1 MKMRTVV
8 VAVAVAVAA
17 IAGPSEGQALKQ
29 RKPGLWEIQFTGE
42 SSDPKERQAQMQMAE
57 RLKNMTPE
65 QRAQM
70 EERMN
75 KSGMGMTLGPGGVP
89 TTVMRVCLTPQ
100 DIADESG
107 PGFMKGMKEKGD
119 CTSKILAQSSTEV
132 RVHTACR
139 GQGDAASE
147 FDARI
152 YDIAADHY
160 SVDFNGHGSHG
171 DMRMQQRA
179 RWLGADCKGM

>member
-1 MKMRTVV
+1 MKMPMLIL
-8 VAVAVAVAA
+8 A
-17 IAGPSEGQALKQ
+17 IAALSIAAASEGQILKQ

-42 SSDPKERQAQMQMAE
+42 SSDPREKQRQVEMAE

-70 EERMN
+70 EAYMN
-75 KSGMGMTLGPGGVP
+75 KSGMGMTLGAGGVP
-89 TTVMRVCLTPQ
+89 TTSMRVCLTPQ

-107 PGFMKGMKEKGD
+107 HGFMKGMDEKED
-119 CTSKILAQSSTEV
+119 CTSKVLSQSPTEV
-132 RVHTACR
+132 HIHAACR
-139 GQGDAASE
+139 GQAGTATE
-147 FDARI
+147 VDARI
-152 YDIAADHY
+152 YDVAADHY
-160 SVDFNGHGSHG
+160 SVDLNSRGSRG